1 MAKKVTKTEN
11 TERKEEQTNLQSVNT
26 MDIMDLNETREER
39 ISYTSH
45 DIFEL
50 NQKIIA
56 ITTLISY
63 YINFAKANEG
73 YYEHNHNELY
83 LEAQLKISQ
92 LEFKKNETIK
102 QLEKIILG
110 NVKENMD

>member
-1 MAKKVTKTEN
+1 MAKKINKTEDVVVN
-11 TERKEEQTNLQSVNT
+11 TEKKTVEEQTNNIKQEIQKKELDNS
-26 MDIMDLNETREER
+26 RED
-39 ISYTSH
+39 STL
-45 DIFEL
+45 FKL

-63 YINFAKANEG
+63 YINTAKANEG

-83 LEAQLKISQ
+83 LEAKLKISE

>member
-1 MAKKVTKTEN
+1 MAKKINKTEDVVVN
-11 TERKEEQTNLQSVNT
+11 TEKNTAEEQTNNIKQEFQKKELDN
-26 MDIMDLNETREER
+26 
-39 ISYTSH
+39 SH
-45 DIFEL
+45 EDSTLFEL

-63 YINFAKANEG
+63 YINTAKANEG

-83 LEAQLKISQ
+83 LEAKLKITQ